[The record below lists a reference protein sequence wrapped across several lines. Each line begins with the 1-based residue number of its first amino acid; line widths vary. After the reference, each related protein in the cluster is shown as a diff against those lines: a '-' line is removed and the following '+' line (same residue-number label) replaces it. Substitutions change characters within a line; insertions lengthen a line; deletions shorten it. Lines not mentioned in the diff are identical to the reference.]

1 MDTSISFSLAF
12 ISVNFQIVKVA
23 GVSSHKLTGKAEY
36 SEASYRY
43 NVSERCTQ
51 NQLMQR
57 CQKMSLEIVKA
68 ISKFIEKIILKELFF
83 KVIALCFRK
92 MYTNE
97 NYVYVLIYVFRRMLS
112 FLYIEHKDFI
122 RYRKYT

>member
-1 MDTSISFSLAF
+1 MDTFISFSLAF

-23 GVSSHKLTGKAEY
+23 GVYSHKLIGKAEY

-43 NVSERCTQ
+43 NVSEKCTQ

-57 CQKMSLEIVKA
+57 CQKISLQITKA
-68 ISKFIEKIILKELFF
+68 ISKFIEENYFERIVFQSYHFIFQKTH
-83 KVIALCFRK
+83 
-92 MYTNE
+92 TNE
-97 NYVYVLIYVFRRMLS
+97 NYLYVLIYIFRKMLS
-112 FLYIEHKDFI
+112 FLYTEHKDFI

>member
-57 CQKMSLEIVKA
+57 CQKISLEIVKA
-68 ISKFIEKIILKELFF
+68 ISKFIEKNYFERIIFQSYRFMFQKN
-83 KVIALCFRK
+83 A
-92 MYTNE
+92 
-97 NYVYVLIYVFRRMLS
+97 
-112 FLYIEHKDFI
+112 HK
-122 RYRKYT
+122 